1 MHRWKNVQND
11 TIYAWQFF
19 LSILS
24 SFDLKTELDKHS
36 HISLSS
42 ICQRELSNIQEN
54 SCQEYLTKSNI
65 ILLMCGPDGNS

>member
-42 ICQRELSNIQEN
+42 ICQRELSNIQETAARN
-54 SCQEYLTKSNI
+54 TWQKATLYS
-65 ILLMCGPDGNS
+65 